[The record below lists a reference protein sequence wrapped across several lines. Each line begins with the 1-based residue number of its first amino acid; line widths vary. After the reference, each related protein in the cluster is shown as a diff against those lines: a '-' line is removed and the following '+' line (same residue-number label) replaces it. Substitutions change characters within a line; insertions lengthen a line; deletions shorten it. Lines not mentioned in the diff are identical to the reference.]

1 MQRHKSPTFDLK
13 HGQQSGKTSYNH
25 LQAVGVPLAPFWT
38 IGCSFSVHNMQKAYQ
53 GEVNCWK
60 LLLIMRQV
68 AALITWMPSQVL
80 PTQLHHTAMFKM
92 QYAAV
97 STVGASNKQ
106 SQARSRSS
114 LVHAAVGMTSAACDT
129 TCTRCFGSAICSLY
143 RCRVLVIKVGEQ
155 AKFAACCKVLC
166 IDCVQS

>member
-1 MQRHKSPTFDLK
+1 M
-13 HGQQSGKTSYNH
+13 
-25 LQAVGVPLAPFWT
+25 APFWT
-38 IGCSFSVHNMQKAYQ
+38 IGCSFCVHHMQKAYQ

-60 LLLIMRQV
+60 LLLIMRQI

-92 QYAAV
+92 RYTAV

-114 LVHAAVGMTSAACDT
+114 LAYAAVGMTSAACDT
-129 TCTRCFGSAICSLY
+129 AACCPYVGVQVHCTRCFGSAICSLY
-143 RCRVLVIKVGEQ
+143 RCCVLVTRVGEQ
-155 AKFAACCKVLC
+155 AKFAACCKLLC
-166 IDCVQS
+166 IDCVQRLSIPHKPGKVDTQLLT